1 MHFEAG
7 ADEYAAARPPYPP
20 ELWER
25 LRTLGLLRTGARALD
40 LGAGS
45 GQASGPLLAAGMRVT
60 AVEPGRRLAT
70 LLRGA
75 HPAAEVLVERAE
87 DVEFAPSSFDLVV
100 AATSVHW
107 LDLATVLPKIN
118 TILRPHGRFAVWRN
132 VFGDASAPV
141 TPFRARVAEIVAA
154 RRTPARPG
162 PPAEDLAAMTEALTA
177 TGLFAVT
184 DASTYRWTIELDA
197 AAIGRLFR
205 TFSDWSAEEVEQAA
219 TAVVDLGGSVTEH
232 YSSWQLVLAPTR
244 SQSAS

>member
-1 MHFEAG
+1 
-7 ADEYAAARPPYPP
+7 
-20 ELWER
+20 
-25 LRTLGLLRTGARALD
+25 
-40 LGAGS
+40 
-45 GQASGPLLAAGMRVT
+45 
-60 AVEPGRRLAT
+60 
-70 LLRGA
+70 
-75 HPAAEVLVERAE
+75 
-87 DVEFAPSSFDLVV
+87 
-100 AATSVHW
+100 
-107 LDLATVLPKIN
+107 
-118 TILRPHGRFAVWRN
+118 VWRN
-132 VFGDASAPV
+132 VFGDGSAPV

-154 RRTPARPG
+154 RHTPARPG

-219 TAVVDLGGSVTEH
+219 TAVVDLGGAVTEH